1 MLINSQISNA
11 KIKSSR
17 PPDKKN
23 KQFFQN
29 LFLTKLM
36 MSRKFNWHQSFNKS
50 MYKKG
55 DNVVTFFKS
64 LMKEIVNKRLCIQS
78 SYPSNIK

>member
-29 LFLTKLM
+29 FFFGKT
-36 MSRKFNWHQSFNKS
+36 NDV
-50 MYKKG
+50 KK
-55 DNVVTFFKS
+55 
-64 LMKEIVNKRLCIQS
+64 IQLAS
-78 SYPSNIK
+78 EF